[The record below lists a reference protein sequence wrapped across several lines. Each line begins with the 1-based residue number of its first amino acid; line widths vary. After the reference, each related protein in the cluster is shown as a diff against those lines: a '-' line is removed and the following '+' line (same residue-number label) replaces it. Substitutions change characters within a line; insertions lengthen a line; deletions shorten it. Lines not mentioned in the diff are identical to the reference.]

1 MRTKLMLLIALT
13 VVIVLALQGA
23 AELPF
28 GLGDSFWDGH

>member
-23 AELPF
+23 FQLPF
-28 GLGDSFWDGH
+28 GDSFWDGH